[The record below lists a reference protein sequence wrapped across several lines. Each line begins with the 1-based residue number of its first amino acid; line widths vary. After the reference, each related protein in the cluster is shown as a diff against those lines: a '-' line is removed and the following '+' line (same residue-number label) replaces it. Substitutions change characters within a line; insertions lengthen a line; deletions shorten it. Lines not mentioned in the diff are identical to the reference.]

1 VSVPIR
7 LSLPAD
13 PGRLGVVRDVVGTA
27 FAGDGRE
34 SEAWDD
40 VAIAID
46 EVVLELC
53 SGAGVERL
61 SLVIG
66 DTSVD
71 VEGTGDAPAWE
82 PSPVVDRLITRLAAV
97 TVVAGDGVVRLRL
110 APMARS

>member
-1 VSVPIR
+1 VSAPIR

-13 PGRLGVVRDVVGTA
+13 PARLGVVRDVVGTA

-53 SGAGVERL
+53 SGAGVERV
-61 SLVIG
+61 SLVID
-66 DTSVD
+66 DTSVEI
-71 VEGTGDAPAWE
+71 EGAGDDPAWE

-97 TVVAGDGVVRLRL
+97 TVAAGEGVVRLRL
-110 APMARS
+110 APVGRS